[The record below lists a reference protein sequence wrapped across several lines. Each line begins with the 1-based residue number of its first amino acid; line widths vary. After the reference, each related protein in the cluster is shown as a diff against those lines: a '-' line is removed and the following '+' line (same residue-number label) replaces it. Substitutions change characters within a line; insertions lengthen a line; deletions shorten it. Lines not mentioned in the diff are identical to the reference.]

1 MVIELSKEDLKVVTE
16 KPLKVYYDDEV
27 VGDFYVDLF
36 VNEAANKFFAAG
48 GLDFFTFIRKVK
60 N

>member
-1 MVIELSKEDLKVVTE
+1 MKAMVIELSKEDLKVVTE

-36 VNEAANKFFAAG
+36 VNEADK
-48 GLDFFTFIRKVK
+48 
-60 N
+60 